1 MQLDEVTRGYGR
13 TARGY
18 DRRLRFWFGT
28 VLRIEKHRERAVDLL
43 GPIEG
48 ARVLDIG
55 CGTGANLPWL
65 VPRVGETGH
74 IVGLDYSPAM
84 LERARQRVESNGWTS
99 VELVQGDAVSLD
111 AVQGSF
117 DAILSTYCF
126 GLLYDIEK
134 AMIRAIDRLRP
145 NGRIVILDFGRVR
158 ADGPLGLLYPIYAE
172 MLVRY
177 GIDSREDLD
186 EGVLRERWDRCRA
199 AMRAKLES
207 VSEERFLFDLGLLVH
222 GRKPSGDSNPADPVR
237 GSV

>member
-1 MQLDEVTRGYGR
+1 MQLDEVIRGYGR

-43 GPIEG
+43 GPLEG

-65 VPRVGETGH
+65 APHVGETGH

-84 LERARQRVESNGWTS
+84 LEQAHQRVESNGWTN

-126 GLLYDIEK
+126 GLLYDIEQ
-134 AMIRAIDRLRP
+134 AMIRAIDRLKP
-145 NGRIVILDFGRVR
+145 NGRIAILDFGRVR
-158 ADGPLGLLYPIYAE
+158 PKGPLGLLYPIYAE

-186 EGVLRERWDRCRA
+186 EAVLRDRWDRGKA
-199 AMRAKLES
+199 LIRAKLEN
-207 VSEERFLFDLGLLVH
+207 VAEERFLFDLGLLVH
-222 GRKPSGDSNPADPVR
+222 GQKP
-237 GSV
+237 